1 MRILV
6 VDDHEVVRRGIC
18 SVLATESSLTI
29 CGEAV
34 DGKDAIE
41 KARALRPDIVVM
53 DITMP
58 RMNGLEA
65 TREIKRLLP
74 ETEIVIVSQHEAPE
88 MVRQAFNAGA
98 RAFVVKSSVSK
109 ELLAAINKVNK
120 GEPFVK
126 AAETAESSQSLDP
139 TDVLQRSAAF
149 EKALRESEERFRS
162 AMTNMAEGLVMLD
175 AQGRVTY
182 MNPAAETL
190 FGWSSAE
197 LLGKNLH
204 EQTHYKRPDGA
215 PYAAT
220 DCPLLRVLRSGAEVR
235 GQEDLF
241 IRKDRSFLPVV
252 FSASPV
258 RTEPMNGG
266 LVVCFRDDAIRRQ
279 AQEALRQ
286 SERIYRAIGESID
299 YGVWICDEHGRNVYA
314 SPSFLEL
321 IGLTQEQCSEC
332 GWAHAMDPAEG
343 DATKEAW
350 QQCVRKGTSWEREA
364 RFRAKDGHWHHILSR
379 GVPIRDSQGKVL
391 YWAGINL
398 DIQHR
403 KEAEQQLQ
411 QLVER
416 LESRVSERT
425 LELENATAKL
435 RELTGTLLQTQDE
448 ERRRIARE
456 LHDGVGQLVV
466 AMSMNL
472 TTLVSEKERL
482 SPEARQTLDQN
493 QALIEQ
499 CSREIRTMS
508 HLLHPPLLDEVGL
521 DSALRWYVDGFSDRS
536 KITVDTKLARDFTED
551 LPRDL
556 ALSVFRI
563 VQESLTNIHRHS
575 ESPTAL
581 VQIDRS
587 PREITLIVED
597 QGKGIPAEIQSK
609 ILSGELIGV
618 GLRGM
623 RERVRQFGGRLDV
636 HSNGNGTRVVAVLPV
651 PNIAEEEAL
660 ATGHAEIATP
670 VNSDFSVN
678 QNVRQPATILCIDDE
693 LTGLL
698 ARRLL
703 LESAGYRVVQARSGP
718 EGIRTFQQEKIDA
731 VILDYWMSGMKGTA
745 VASAIKRIDPAVP
758 IIVLSG
764 VSDLPGEAAGLV
776 DLWLLKGS
784 HRAEQLLDS
793 IRVLLERRPA
803 VSSE

>member
-18 SVLATESSLTI
+18 SVLATESSLTL

-34 DGKDAIE
+34 DGKDAVE
-41 KARALRPDIVVM
+41 KAQALRPDIVVM

-58 RMNGLEA
+58 QMNGLDA

-98 RAFVVKSSVSK
+98 RAYVVKSTVAK
-109 ELLAAINKVNK
+109 ELLAAIAKVNK

-126 AAETAESSQSLDP
+126 AAETGDASKSLDP

-162 AMTNMAEGLVMLD
+162 AMTNIAEGLVMLD
-175 AQGRVTY
+175 AQGRITY

-197 LLGKNLH
+197 LLGKDIH
-204 EQTHYKRPDGA
+204 EKTHYKHPDSS

-220 DCPLLRVLRSGAEVR
+220 DCPLLHVLRSGVPIREH
-235 GQEDLF
+235 EDLF
-241 IRKDRSFLPVV
+241 IRKDGSFLPVV

-258 RTEPMNGG
+258 KAEGAAGG
-266 LVVCFRDDAIRRQ
+266 AVVCFRDDAKRRQ
-279 AQEALRQ
+279 AEEALRQ

-299 YGVWICDEHGRNVYA
+299 YGVWICDEQGRNVYA
-314 SPSFLEL
+314 SPSFLQL
-321 IGLTQEQCSEC
+321 IGLTQQECSEY
-332 GWAHAMDPAEG
+332 GWAHAMDREEAH
-343 DATKEAW
+343 ATKEAW
-350 QQCVRKGTSWEREA
+350 ERCVREGTYWERES
-364 RFRAKDGHWHHILSR
+364 RFRTADGHWNHILSR
-379 GVPIRDSQGKVL
+379 GVPIRDSQGKIL

-411 QLVER
+411 ELVQT

-425 LELENATAKL
+425 LQLENATAKL

-456 LHDGVGQLVV
+456 LHDGAGQLVV

-472 TTLVSEKERL
+472 TSIVSEKEKL
-482 SPEARQTLDQN
+482 SVQARQNLEQN

-499 CSREIRTMS
+499 ASREIRTMS

-521 DSALRWYVDGFSDRS
+521 DSALRWYVDGFSERS
-536 KITVDTKLARDFTED
+536 KITVETKLASGFTED

-575 ESPTAL
+575 GSSTAL

-587 PREITLIVED
+587 PREITLLVED
-597 QGKGIPAEIQSK
+597 EGKGIPAEIQSK
-609 ILSGELIGV
+609 ISSGELTGV

-623 RERVRQFGGRLDV
+623 RERVRQFGGHLDV
-636 HSNGNGTRVVAVLPV
+636 RSNGHGTRVMAVLPIPNV
-651 PNIAEEEAL
+651 PHEEDKN
-660 ATGHAEIATP
+660 T
-670 VNSDFSVN
+670 
-678 QNVRQPATILCIDDE
+678 
-693 LTGLL
+693 
-698 ARRLL
+698 
-703 LESAGYRVVQARSGP
+703 RSL
-718 EGIRTFQQEKIDA
+718 R
-731 VILDYWMSGMKGTA
+731 
-745 VASAIKRIDPAVP
+745 
-758 IIVLSG
+758 
-764 VSDLPGEAAGLV
+764 
-776 DLWLLKGS
+776 
-784 HRAEQLLDS
+784 
-793 IRVLLERRPA
+793 
-803 VSSE
+803 